1 MRDHSQL
8 KNILFIN
15 DRISLEFFPD
25 IYLNSMLLQ
34 VLSLPI
40 SSFRYVIQ

>member
-25 IYLNSMLLQ
+25 IYLHSMQLF
-34 VLSLPI
+34 VLTFL
-40 SSFRYVIQ
+40 F

>member
-25 IYLNSMLLQ
+25 IYLHSMQLL
-34 VLSLPI
+34 VLTLPI
-40 SSFRYVIQ
+40 LIFRYVIQ

>member
-25 IYLNSMLLQ
+25 IYLHSMQLLM
-34 VLSLPI
+34 LTLPI
-40 SSFRYVIQ
+40 LSFSHVIQ

>member
-8 KNILFIN
+8 KNILFID

-25 IYLNSMLLQ
+25 IYLHSIQFL
-34 VLSLPI
+34 VLTLPI
-40 SSFRYVIQ
+40 LSFSHVIQ